1 MRIDTAIILII
12 LIAVRMVINCTNCC
26 DTMKQNTFTFTFTFK
41 CITTVCIFFVKE
53 LVELVARDVSELLAD
68 MSVGLRFFEFIF
80 S

>member
-1 MRIDTAIILII
+1 MTLVLDIIKRPLPRILIF
-12 LIAVRMVINCTNCC
+12 LKVGLKFKTS
-26 DTMKQNTFTFTFTFK
+26 FK

-53 LVELVARDVSELLAD
+53 PVELVARDVSELLAD